1 MKGRVLVVDDDVAMG
16 KMLAA
21 QLAGLGYHTDA
32 FTGADA
38 AFAALRSV
46 DYDVVLTDLNMK
58 PVDGLALC
66 RRVGGDREDVP
77 VIVMTAF
84 GSLESAVGAI
94 RAGAYDFIS
103 KPFEREALEPVI
115 ARAVEHRRLRA
126 EVRRLRAQA
135 APLGVTLGS
144 SRVMREISE
153 LIQRVASTNVT
164 VLVCGESGTGK
175 EVVANAIHAASPR
188 KDAPLVCV
196 NCAAI
201 PEALLESELFGHV
214 RGAFTDAR
222 STRAGLF
229 AQADGGTLFLDEI
242 GEVPLALQPKLLRV
256 LQERTFRPLG
266 SEREQSSDV
275 RVIAATNRDLSA
287 AVAQQTF
294 RQDLYYRLDVVR
306 VDLPPLRVRGN
317 DILELAH
324 LFLGRAAE
332 KIGKRIEGFSRAC
345 GERLLAYPWP
355 GNVRELQNCIERA
368 VALSQYETIS
378 VEDLP
383 ESLRAAPQQAA
394 SGDGESADLPR
405 MEEVERRYIER
416 VMKLVDGNKSSAA
429 RILGYD
435 RTTLYRKLERYG
447 LGRDGS

>member
-1 MKGRVLVVDDDVAMG
+1 MKGRVLVVDDDVTMG

-32 FTGADA
+32 FTDGDA
-38 AFAALRSV
+38 AFSALRST

-66 RRVGGDREDVP
+66 KRVGGDREDVP

-84 GSLESAVGAI
+84 GSLEAAIGAL

-126 EVRRLRAQA
+126 EVRRLRARA
-135 APLGVTLGS
+135 TPTGLTLGS
-144 SRVMREISE
+144 SRVMREVSE
-153 LIQRVASTNVT
+153 LIQRVAATNVT

-175 EVVANAIHAASPR
+175 EVVANAIHAASAR
-188 KDAPLVCV
+188 RDAPLVCV

-201 PEALLESELFGHV
+201 PETLLESELFGHV

-229 AQADGGTLFLDEI
+229 AQADGGTLVLDEI

-266 SEREQSSDV
+266 SEREMSVDV

-287 AVAQQTF
+287 AVAQQLF
-294 RQDLYYRLDVVR
+294 REDLYYRLDVVR

-324 LFLGRAAE
+324 LFLVRAAE
-332 KIGKRIEGFSRAC
+332 RMGKRIGGMSRGF
-345 GERLLAYPWP
+345 GEHLLAYSWP

-368 VALSQYETIS
+368 VALSQYETLS

-383 ESLRAAPQQAA
+383 ERIRTPAPAAF
-394 SGDGESADLPR
+394 GGEGENAELPR

-416 VMKLVDGNKSSAA
+416 VMKLVGGNKSSAA

-435 RTTLYRKLERYG
+435 RTTLYRKLDRYG
-447 LGRDGS
+447 LGREGS